1 MEISLHLN
9 IVLDGIILKWF
20 IRKIGK
26 IWFWRIFMSDRMYP
40 ISSPYFYSQIEDELE
55 IYYKKSKC
63 KSCPFYD
70 EENYYQP
77 MCNECRKEKIS

>member
-1 MEISLHLN
+1 
-9 IVLDGIILKWF
+9 
-20 IRKIGK
+20 
-26 IWFWRIFMSDRMYP
+26 MSDRMYP